1 MTQEEVIST
10 ARALYA
16 QGAPGPSNISALL
29 GTFSDLLGPEDSES
43 WSSLFGFLSEGRHGQ
58 EKFEIILGIYD
69 CLTRRAEKS
78 QFEPVWLA
86 SIENAGIHPV
96 SLVLCNSNFRGSKR
110 SPFFQ
115 QYGRGGVAVGGIQ
128 IHLGFKKGT
137 GISNGGRMLVLPP
150 GEIISNVLSSMPLWV
165 RDQTPNATKEIGEG
179 WNVPSLTMGN
189 MPHLTRI
196 GPDQVVLEH
205 LNLSKATAIESIG
218 DGSRIGGKLKVWNSK
233 YPGGTIQKKFQPSGS
248 FKSQLGLSF
257 EGRNCEYGPE
267 WVEYSEQQWKD
278 PIVLNDAWA
287 SLLYR

>member
-1 MTQEEVIST
+1 
-10 ARALYA
+10 
-16 QGAPGPSNISALL
+16 
-29 GTFSDLLGPEDSES
+29 
-43 WSSLFGFLSEGRHGQ
+43 
-58 EKFEIILGIYD
+58 
-69 CLTRRAEKS
+69 
-78 QFEPVWLA
+78 
-86 SIENAGIHPV
+86 
-96 SLVLCNSNFRGSKR
+96 
-110 SPFFQ
+110 
-115 QYGRGGVAVGGIQ
+115 
-128 IHLGFKKGT
+128 
-137 GISNGGRMLVLPP
+137 
-150 GEIISNVLSSMPLWV
+150 
-165 RDQTPNATKEIGEG
+165 
-179 WNVPSLTMGN
+179 MGN